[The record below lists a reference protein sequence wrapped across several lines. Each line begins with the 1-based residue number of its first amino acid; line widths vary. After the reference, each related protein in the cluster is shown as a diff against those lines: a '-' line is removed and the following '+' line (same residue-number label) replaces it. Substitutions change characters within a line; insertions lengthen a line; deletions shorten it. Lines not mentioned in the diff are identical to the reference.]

1 MELNKINYIKR
12 LLIEGRIEDVKKKYF
27 GQGNLRSEKDYEVLV
42 QHDPSDNHK
51 YLEWM
56 AKELSRKGSW
66 VLNVSP
72 HYLVGLVKRFHDN
85 LHKIEKKDLYQY
97 NGWKELEDT
106 IKVAESKL
114 SKSEKKRIEKE
125 GSEKLYE
132 DERHLIV
139 VPKTTE
145 ASCYYGQGTRWCTAA
160 KKNNQFENYSQDGVL
175 FYIIDKTNPGRDEN
189 GRDFSKLALYVPY
202 NIIEDYSGRLNY
214 LDHYDIELYDA
225 TDELLEDALWSDY
238 VMSDDSNKLRMQR
251 AMVDYFTVKASSEKP
266 KGTKTD
272 EKLWKAIED
281 NFSRY
286 VDSNEFQFG
295 NRWSSLGTIGFDI
308 VDGEEKYFIS
318 FNIRTN
324 NYDTVYFDVSI
335 YDYDNPGDTL
345 DKASVEKRVPI
356 DIFMSE
362 YDFDPRLVHW
372 TILTSKSLAFA
383 LIKRY
388 ENKKRLSESIF
399 KLNYINQILKQT
411 KS

>member
-1 MELNKINYIKR
+1 
-12 LLIEGRIEDVKKKYF
+12 
-27 GQGNLRSEKDYEVLV
+27 
-42 QHDPSDNHK
+42 
-51 YLEWM
+51 
-56 AKELSRKGSW
+56 
-66 VLNVSP
+66 
-72 HYLVGLVKRFHDN
+72 
-85 LHKIEKKDLYQY
+85 
-97 NGWKELEDT
+97 
-106 IKVAESKL
+106 
-114 SKSEKKRIEKE
+114 
-125 GSEKLYE
+125 
-132 DERHLIV
+132 
-139 VPKTTE
+139 
-145 ASCYYGQGTRWCTAA
+145 
-160 KKNNQFENYSQDGVL
+160 
-175 FYIIDKTNPGRDEN
+175 
-189 GRDFSKLALYVPY
+189 
-202 NIIEDYSGRLNY
+202 
-214 LDHYDIELYDA
+214 
-225 TDELLEDALWSDY
+225 
-238 VMSDDSNKLRMQR
+238 
-251 AMVDYFTVKASSEKP
+251 MVDYFTVKASSEKP